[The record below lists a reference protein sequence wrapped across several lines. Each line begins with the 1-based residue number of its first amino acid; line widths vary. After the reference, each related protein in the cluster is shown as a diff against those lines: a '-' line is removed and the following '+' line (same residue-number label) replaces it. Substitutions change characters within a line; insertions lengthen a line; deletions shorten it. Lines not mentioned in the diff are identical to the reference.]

1 MRKQKGE
8 KATST
13 LRYFKA
19 LVKTITEDGRLLGVV
34 GSTAAVDR
42 YDEIIDQSTWK
53 LEHYK
58 KNPVILWAHN
68 LSFGEDR
75 PPIGRADRVEVVDG
89 ELVFDIQ
96 FDLKDPFAAD
106 IFRKYKEKFLN
117 AFSVGFIPHAFGYD
131 EDDHTILMQNELL
144 ELSAVP
150 VPANPEALQ
159 SLQQR
164 SFAVRSWKSLVKEA
178 EESQAT
184 HADEA
189 ADEADETA
197 SKPPATETQPEDK
210 NPGEGIVATD
220 SQPETDDGESD
231 KGDEDGASSTPE
243 NPQLA
248 AQRTLVAVMREAT
261 RQMQSAL
268 AQHNNAVRA
277 EKGKTLKKG
286 L

>member
-1 MRKQKGE
+1 MNKKKAG

-19 LVKTITEDGRLLGVV
+19 LVKSVTDDGRLLGVI

-42 YDEIIDQSTWK
+42 YDEIIDQNSWD

-75 PPIGRADRVEVVDG
+75 PPIGRADKVEVVDG

-96 FDLKDPFAAD
+96 FDLKDTFAAD

-117 AFSVGFIPHAFGYD
+117 AFSVGFIPHAFG
-131 EDDHTILMQNELL
+131 EDDDGHLILMKNELL

-159 SLQQR
+159 ALKQR
-164 SFAVRSWKSLVKEA
+164 SFAVRSWKSMVKDA
-178 EESQAT
+178 EDSQAAQ
-184 HADEA
+184 ADEA
-189 ADEADETA
+189 EDEANSGDKKPDPKDE
-197 SKPPATETQPEDK
+197 PEK
-210 NPGEGIVATD
+210 TGEGIVATD

-231 KGDEDGASSTPE
+231 KGDADSASVPPE

-248 AQRTLVAVMREAT
+248 AQNVLVAVMREAT

-268 AQHNNAVRA
+268 AQHNNAVRS

-286 L
+286 